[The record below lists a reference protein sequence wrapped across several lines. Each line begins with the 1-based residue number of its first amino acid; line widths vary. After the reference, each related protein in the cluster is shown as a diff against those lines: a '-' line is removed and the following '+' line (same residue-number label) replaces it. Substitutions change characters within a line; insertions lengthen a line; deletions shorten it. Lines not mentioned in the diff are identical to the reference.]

1 MSFSQN
7 MSEPPG
13 AIKFIAPCLLVFI
26 LALATFLLTTSSI
39 LSSTAVAGETIENE
53 GMNIPS
59 TSTTGQIAFMSP
71 HSRPVVIHGNL
82 VYVTNTPAA
91 TVDIFDKQSIQL
103 VYRVHVGIEPVGLAL
118 RPDGSE
124 LWVANHLSDSISV
137 IDTNSSSP
145 TYLNIVATIQALD
158 EKTRATRFDEPV
170 GIAFANN
177 QKAYVTLSS
186 ENQIAVIDAVT
197 KRITG
202 RLSIPAQDP
211 RSIVVRGNRLYV
223 TPFESNNQTQLSGGT
238 KEQIDHKLITFD
250 AVDHSVV
257 NNNVLSLGHVV
268 DIVKHPRVPDRD
280 LFIFNTETDE
290 LLSTSNT
297 LGTLLYGLAVDSEG
311 TAYIAQTDARN
322 DVNGRAGTQKHGLAQ
337 LENRA
342 FLNRITKVTSPE
354 AAESKVSFIDLEP
367 LPPTD
372 PSPGEALAT
381 PSAIEVSPDDS
392 ILVATAA
399 SSNMLFTV
407 EAATGKVLGRVLVE
421 AVPEGLA
428 LEIEGQSKLVR
439 AWVLNAASNSV
450 SIVDL
455 SKVDEP
461 KLLQNVPLQ
470 DPTHPAIKRGRIAFS
485 SAAASTSGTY
495 SCASCHPDGHTDHL
509 LWVLDTPIVSGGNQ
523 IMPRST
529 MPVRGLRDTA
539 PFHWDGIP
547 GDPYG
552 GPNSAHVFDQVP
564 PNSEVN
570 RPESSTRHLIDGGLA
585 STMMRVGSHET
596 NDEGK
601 LGKLSAQ
608 ERDDMAMFLLS
619 IPYPPAQRRAY
630 DDQLST
636 AAKTGFK
643 LFHIDG
649 DNDPKQSTPNRCGDC
664 HRLPFLVS
672 TNTPGSG
679 MDAPTWRG
687 AYDRW
692 LILPQGRINIIDF
705 DFFENIAKQGIP
717 ERSLWQF
724 SWSGRTRFDPV
735 WDMVLEMSTGFPG
748 AFGRQVTLNK
758 NTAQESQ
765 ALHLVSALEQA
776 ARDKKIVLQARGV
789 LIDDIHN
796 KNVLLQFQ
804 ATANGE
810 NYIELSSK
818 QTFKLTELIDLAAKG
833 QFSGTFTAYLGG
845 NFDYEHP
852 QPALWTSGPLEKQ
865 RGRQI
870 FPTLFPEQKT
880 LKLSGR
886 HITKQSTILVDGN
899 ATQGVIES
907 DGESV
912 SILLAN
918 LPAQGLHFLQI
929 QNPDGLASNEF
940 LFHVTDKNPDL
951 NPKTRSMVGMLRQS
965 GVQRLLGTWVDQ
977 ESQGKQLK
985 VTYQW
990 KVKDRIIEHVNID
1003 ATSESHALIG
1013 VNKASG
1019 NIYHMGGTSVGAS
1032 YSGTWAADTNGDSV
1046 LNLNIESENG
1056 ERHTLNVRYHFED
1069 EDHFNLILEL
1079 PQPIVIKMVRAKP

>member
-1 MSFSQN
+1 MNIIRTFLA
-7 MSEPPG
+7 PHR
-13 AIKFIAPCLLVFI
+13 AITLMYPCWLVFTF
-26 LALATFLLTTSSI
+26 ALVQSVLTIPAVINSP
-39 LSSTAVAGETIENE
+39 TAAGEILEISETA
-53 GMNIPS
+53 IPS
-59 TSTTGQIAFMSP
+59 TSTTGQPAFMSP
-71 HSRPVVIHGNL
+71 HFHPVVIHGNY

-91 TVDIFDKQSIQL
+91 TVDIFDKKSVTLIS
-103 VYRVHVGIEPVGLAL
+103 RVHVGIEPVGLAL

-124 LWVANHLSDSISV
+124 LWVANHLSDSVSV

-145 TYLNIVATIQALD
+145 TYLNVVATIQSLD
-158 EKTRATRFDEPV
+158 DNTRATRFDEPV

-177 QKAYVTLSS
+177 KKAYVTLSS
-186 ENQIAVIDAVT
+186 ENQVAVIDANA
-197 KRITG
+197 KRITKTI
-202 RLSIPAQDP
+202 SIPAQDP
-211 RSIVVRGNRLYV
+211 RAIVVRGNRLYV

-250 AVDHSVV
+250 AVDHSIV

-268 DIVKHPRVPDRD
+268 DIIKHPRVPDRD
-280 LFIFNTETDE
+280 LFIYDTETDQ

-297 LGTLLYGLAVDSEG
+297 LGTLLYGLAVDSTG
-311 TAYIAQTDARN
+311 TVYVAQTDARN
-322 DVNGRAGTQKHGLAQ
+322 EVNGRAGTQKHGLAQ

-342 FLNRITKVTSPE
+342 FLNRITKVTFPE
-354 AAESKVSFIDLEP
+354 TGESKVSFIDLEP

-372 PSPGEALAT
+372 PPPSEALAT

-392 ILVATAA
+392 ILIATA
-399 SSNMLFTV
+399 SGSNMLFTAEV
-407 EAATGKVLGRVLVE
+407 STGKVLGRVQVE
-421 AVPEGLA
+421 AAPEGLA
-428 LEIEGQSKLVR
+428 LEIDEQTKPVR
-439 AWVLNAASNSV
+439 AWVLNAASNSI

-455 SKVDEP
+455 SDLTKP
-461 KLLQNVPLQ
+461 KLQQTVALH

-552 GPNSAHVFDQVP
+552 GPNSAHIFDQVP
-564 PNSEVN
+564 PNSDVN

-585 STMMRVGSHET
+585 STMMRVGCNET

-601 LGKLSAQ
+601 LGKLTAQ
-608 ERDDMAMFLLS
+608 ERDDMAIFLLS

-649 DNDPKQSTPNRCGDC
+649 DNDPKQPTPNRCGDC

-672 TNTPGSG
+672 TNTPGTG

-705 DFFENIAKQGIP
+705 DFFENIAKQGTP

-724 SWSGRTRFDPV
+724 SWSGRSRFDPV

-748 AFGRQVTLNK
+748 AFGRQMTLNQ
-758 NTAQESQ
+758 NTVRESQ
-765 ALHLVSALEQA
+765 SLALISALEQA
-776 ARDKKIVLQARGV
+776 AKEKKIVLQAHGI
-789 LIDDIHN
+789 LIDDIHK
-796 KNVLLQFQ
+796 KNVKLQYQFN
-804 ATANGE
+804 ANGE
-810 NYIELSSK
+810 SYLDLSSK
-818 QTFKLTELIDLAAKG
+818 QTFKLAELISLAAKG
-833 QFSGTFTAYLGG
+833 QFLGTFTGYLGK
-845 NFDYEHP
+845 NFDYDHP

-870 FPTLFPEQKT
+870 FPTLFSEQKT
-880 LKLSGR
+880 LTLSGR
-886 HITKQSTILVDGN
+886 HIAAQSTILVDGKI
-899 ATQGVIES
+899 TQGMVES
-907 DGESV
+907 DGESL
-912 SILLAN
+912 SISLEN
-918 LPAQGLHFLQI
+918 LPTEGLHFLQV

-940 LFHVTDKNPDL
+940 LFHVSEKKPDH
-951 NPKTRSMVGMLRQS
+951 NPKNRSLIGMLRQS
-965 GVQRLLGTWVDQ
+965 GVHRLLGTWVDQ
-977 ESQGKQLK
+977 ETQGKNLK

-990 KVKDRIIEHVNID
+990 KVKDRILEHVNTD
-1003 ATSESHALIG
+1003 STSESHALIG

-1019 NIYHMGGTSVGAS
+1019 NIYHMGGNNLGAS
-1032 YSGTWAADTNGDSV
+1032 FSGSWGADNNGDSI
-1046 LNLNIESENG
+1046 LNLNLESENG

-1069 EDHFNLILEL
+1069 EDHFHLILEL
-1079 PQPIVIKMVRAKP
+1079 PQPIIIKMVRVKS

>member
-1 MSFSQN
+1 MNIIRIFLA
-7 MSEPPG
+7 PRR
-13 AIKFIAPCLLVFI
+13 AITLTCPCWLVFTV
-26 LALATFLLTTSSI
+26 ALVQSVITIPAVIFSI
-39 LSSTAVAGETIENE
+39 TVAGETLDNPESE
-53 GMNIPS
+53 VPS
-59 TSTTGQIAFMSP
+59 TSTSGQPAFMSP
-71 HSRPVVIHGNL
+71 HSRPVVIHGNY

-91 TVDIFDKQSIQL
+91 TVDVFDKQSITL
-103 VYRVHVGIEPVGLAL
+103 RYRVHVGIEPVGLAL
-118 RPDGSE
+118 RPDGNE
-124 LWVANHLSDSISV
+124 LWVANHVSDSVSV

-145 TYLNIVATIQALD
+145 TYLNVVATIQALD
-158 EKTRATRFDEPV
+158 ENTRSTRFDEPV

-177 QKAYVTLSS
+177 KKAYVSLSS
-186 ENQIAVIDAVT
+186 ENQIAVIDADA
-197 KRITG
+197 KRITKTI
-202 RLSIPAQDP
+202 SIPAQDP
-211 RSIVVRGNRLYV
+211 RAIVVRGNRLYV

-250 AVDHSVV
+250 AVDHSIV

-280 LFIFNTETDE
+280 LFIYDTETDQ

-297 LGTLLYGLAVDSEG
+297 LGTLLYGFAVDSIG
-311 TAYIAQTDARN
+311 TVYIAQTDARN

-342 FLNRITKVTSPE
+342 FLNRITKVTFPE
-354 AAESKVSFIDLEP
+354 TGESKVSFIDLEP
-367 LPPTD
+367 LPPIE
-372 PSPGEALAT
+372 PKPGEALAT

-407 EAATGKVLGRVLVE
+407 DASTGKVLGRLQVE

-428 LEIEGQSKLVR
+428 LEIDGQSKLVR
-439 AWVLNAASNSV
+439 AWVLNAASNSI

-455 SKVDEP
+455 SSANEP
-461 KLLQNVPLQ
+461 KLQQNVALQ

-552 GPNSAHVFDQVP
+552 GPNSAHVFDQVQ
-564 PNSEVN
+564 PNSDAN

-585 STMMRVGSHET
+585 STMMRVGSTET

-649 DNDPKQSTPNRCGDC
+649 DDDPKQSTPNRCGDC

-705 DFFENIAKQGIP
+705 DFFENIAKQGTP

-724 SWSGRTRFDPV
+724 SWSGRSRFDPV

-758 NTAQESQ
+758 MTAHESQ
-765 ALHLVSALEQA
+765 SLELLSALQQA
-776 ARDKKIVLQARGV
+776 AKEKKIVLQTHGV

-796 KNVLLQFQ
+796 KNVELHYFSD
-804 ATANGE
+804 ATREGF
-810 NYIELSSK
+810 IDPSSN
-818 QTFKLTELIDLAAKG
+818 QLFKLTELIDLAAKG
-833 QFSGTFTAYLGG
+833 QFLGTFTAYLGK
-845 NFDYEHP
+845 NFDYDHP
-852 QPALWTSGPLEKQ
+852 QPALWTAGPLEKQ

-880 LKLSGR
+880 LTLSGR
-886 HITKQSTILVDGN
+886 HLTEQSTILVDGN
-899 ATQGVIES
+899 VSQGTVLF

-912 SILLAN
+912 SISLAN
-918 LPAQGLHFLQI
+918 LPPEGLHFLQV

-940 LFHVTDKNPDL
+940 LFHVTEKKPNLAPKN
-951 NPKTRSMVGMLRQS
+951 RSMVGVLRQS
-965 GVQRLLGTWVDQ
+965 GVQRLIGNWVDQ
-977 ESQGKQLK
+977 ETQGKNLK

-990 KVKDRIIEHVNID
+990 KVKDRIIEHTNID

-1013 VNKASG
+1013 INKASG
-1019 NIYHMGGTSVGAS
+1019 QIYHMGGTSLGAS
-1032 YSGTWAADTNGDSV
+1032 YTGTWTADTNGDSV

-1056 ERHTLNVRYHFED
+1056 ERHTLNVRYHFEN
-1069 EDHFNLILEL
+1069 EDQFNLILEL
-1079 PQPIVIKMVRAKP
+1079 PQPIVIKMVRTKP